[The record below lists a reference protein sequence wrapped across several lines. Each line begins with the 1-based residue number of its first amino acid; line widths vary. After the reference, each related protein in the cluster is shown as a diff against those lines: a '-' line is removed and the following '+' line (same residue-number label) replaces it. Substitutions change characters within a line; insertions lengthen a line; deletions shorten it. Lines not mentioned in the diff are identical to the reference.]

1 MIKPRTPP
9 GVMELLP
16 PDQIAFQRMLDVIRR
31 NYERF
36 GFLPVETPVMEMSDV
51 LLTKSGGET
60 ERQVYFVQSTGALEK
75 SSTKGGEG
83 LPELALRFDLTVPL
97 ARYVAEHEHELAFP
111 FRRYQMQR
119 VYRGERAQR
128 GRFREFY
135 QCDIDVIGKDT
146 LSVRFDAEIPAVIY
160 AVFSELDIGAFTIQL
175 NNRKLMRGFFEAQ
188 GVADGE
194 LQALVLREVDKLDK
208 RGEEHV
214 RETLTGEGFNLSAE
228 AVDHIMQFVKV
239 RSTSHAGALAALDQL
254 SQGGQINDAL
264 TEGVK
269 ELREVLELVRA
280 MGVPETHYAL
290 NFSIARG
297 LDYYTGTV
305 YETTLNDYPQ
315 IGSICSGGRYE
326 DLASHY
332 TKSKLPGVGIS
343 IGLTRLFWQLREAGL
358 LDTAAGST
366 VQVLVTQ
373 MEAAHLPHCLTVAG
387 DLRRAGFNT
396 EVVMEPGKLTRQFK
410 YADRAGVRFVIVLGE
425 DEIAKGT
432 VTVKDLR
439 REDQFQVSRHELVSA
454 LRVELAQ
461 AEVLQGTH
469 A

>member
-36 GFLPVETPVMEMSDV
+36 GFLPVETPVMELSDV

-60 ERQVYFVQSTGALEK
+60 ERQVYFVQSTGALGKAAE
-75 SSTKGGEG
+75 GQGEG

-97 ARYVAEHEHELAFP
+97 ARYVAEHEHDLAFP

-135 QCDIDVIGKDT
+135 QCDIDVIGKDS
-146 LSVRFDAEIPAVIY
+146 LSVRFDAEIPAVIHS
-160 AVFSELDIGAFTIQL
+160 VFSELDIGAFTIQM

-208 RGEEHV
+208 RGEEYV
-214 RETLTGEGFNLSAE
+214 RETLTGEGFGLSAD
-228 AVDHIMQFVKV
+228 AVDRIMAFVNV
-239 RSTSHAGALAALDQL
+239 RSTSHAAALAQL
-254 SQGGQINDAL
+254 DAL
-264 TEGVK
+264 GEGNDSLREGVA

-326 DLASHY
+326 NLASHY
-332 TKSKLPGVGIS
+332 TRSKLPGVGIS

-358 LDTAAGST
+358 LRTATGST

-373 MEAAHLPHCLTVAG
+373 MEAAHLPHCLSVAS
-387 DLRRAGFNT
+387 DLRRGGFNT
-396 EVVMEPGKLTRQFK
+396 EVVMEAGKLAKQFK
-410 YADRAGVRFVIVLGE
+410 YADRAGIRFVVVLGE
-425 DEIAKGT
+425 DEIANGT

-439 REDQFQVSRHELVSA
+439 REDQFTINRHELVSA

-461 AEVLQGTH
+461 AEVLQEAH
-469 A
+469 P

>member
-1 MIKPRTPP
+1 LIKPRTPP

-36 GFLPVETPVMEMSDV
+36 GFLPVETPVMELSDV

-60 ERQVYFVQSTGALEK
+60 ERQVYFVQSTGALSKAAE
-75 SSTKGGEG
+75 GQGEG

-97 ARYVAEHEHELAFP
+97 ARYVAEHEHDLAFP

-135 QCDIDVIGKDT
+135 QCDIDVIGKDA
-146 LSVRFDAEIPAVIY
+146 LSVRFDAEIPAVIHS
-160 AVFSELDIGAFTIQL
+160 VFSELDIGAFTIQM

-208 RGEEHV
+208 RGEEYV
-214 RETLTGEGFNLSAE
+214 RETLTGEGFGLAAD
-228 AVDHIMQFVKV
+228 AVDRIMAFVNV
-239 RSTSHAGALAALDQL
+239 RSTSHADALAQL
-254 SQGGQINDAL
+254 DAL
-264 TEGVK
+264 GEGNASLREGIA

-305 YETTLNDYPQ
+305 YETTLNDFPQ

-326 DLASHY
+326 NLASHY

-358 LDTAAGST
+358 LRTATGST

-373 MEAAHLPHCLTVAG
+373 MEAAHLPHCLSVAS
-387 DLRRAGFNT
+387 DLRRGGFNT
-396 EVVMEPGKLTRQFK
+396 EVVMEAGKLAKQFK
-410 YADRAGVRFVIVLGE
+410 YADRAGIRFVIVLGE
-425 DEIAKGT
+425 DEIANGS

-439 REDQFQVSRHELVSA
+439 REDQFTINRHELVSA

-461 AEVLQGTH
+461 AEVLQGAH
-469 A
+469 P

>member
-1 MIKPRTPP
+1 
-9 GVMELLP
+9 MELLP
-16 PDQIAFQRMLDVIRR
+16 PDQIAFQRMLDTIRR
-31 NYERF
+31 NFERF
-36 GFLPVETPVMEMSDV
+36 GFLPVETPVMELTEV

-60 ERQVYFVQSTGALEK
+60 ERQVYFVQSTGALGK
-75 SSTKGGEG
+75 SSEG
-83 LPELALRFDLTVPL
+83 AAGDGVPELAMRFDLTVPL

-135 QCDIDVIGKDT
+135 QCDIDVIGKDA
-146 LSVRFDAEIPAVIY
+146 LSVRFDAELPAVIH

-208 RGEEHV
+208 RGEDYV
-214 RETLTGEGFNLSAE
+214 RQTLVGEGFNLAQATVENILEFISYRSSSHAD
-228 AVDHIMQFVKV
+228 AMQKLAGLQSMAQPGV
-239 RSTSHAGALAALDQL
+239 STAGALLDGAQELIDVLDLIKALGL
-254 SQGGQINDAL
+254 
-264 TEGVK
+264 
-269 ELREVLELVRA
+269 
-280 MGVPETHYAL
+280 PEDSYCL

-305 YETTLNDYPQ
+305 YETTLDDYPQ

-326 DLASHY
+326 NLASHY

-358 LDTAAGST
+358 LGKATGST
-366 VQVLVTQ
+366 VQAMVAF
-373 MEAAHLPHCLTVAG
+373 MDDAALPVSLDIARR
-387 DLRRAGFNT
+387 LRAGGINT
-396 EVVMEPGKLTRQFK
+396 EVQMEGRKIGKQFQ
-410 YADRAGVRFVIVLGE
+410 YASRAGIRFVVMTGE
-425 DEIAKGT
+425 DERKRGVVA
-432 VTVKDLR
+432 VKDLL
-439 REDQFQVSRHELVSA
+439 REEQFDVPLEDLAST
-454 LRVELAQ
+454 LRVELEQAQ
-461 AEVLQGTH
+461 ALAGR
-469 A
+469 